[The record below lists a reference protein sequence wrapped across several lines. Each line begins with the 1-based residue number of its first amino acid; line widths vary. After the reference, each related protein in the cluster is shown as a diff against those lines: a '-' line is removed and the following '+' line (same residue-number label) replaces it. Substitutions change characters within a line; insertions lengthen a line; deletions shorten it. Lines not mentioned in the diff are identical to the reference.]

1 MSNEPYPRP
10 DVNQSK
16 MQISAMP
23 LKKSFKVWLDTN
35 NTDSYSGPQFDARF
49 TVDMNKLITE
59 PWRLKSSYEMT
70 FSFRSISSTFAT
82 SGITSTKLYKCHIDL
97 GKGTPSMFQYNA
109 TRVPSGVVGVS
120 SEGVGVYTNVAA
132 AAAFDIP
139 VYFKANPIDND
150 PVFIPSLE
158 GISTINVNLI
168 DPTSG
173 TFNSADNAGI
183 NTATKYVVCLSF
195 QEL

>member
-1 MSNEPYPRP
+1 MSGEPYPRP

-35 NTDSYSGPQFDARF
+35 NTASYSGPQFDARF
-49 TVDMNKLITE
+49 TVEMNNLITE

-70 FSFRSISSTFAT
+70 FSFKSISSLFAT

-97 GKGTPSMFQYNA
+97 GKGTPSMYQYNA
-109 TRVPSGVVGVS
+109 TRIPSGLVGVS

-132 AAAFDIP
+132 ASSFDIP
-139 VYFKANPIDND
+139 VYFNSRPLDNA
-150 PVFIPSLE
+150 PVFIASLD
-158 GISTINVNLI
+158 GISIININLI

-183 NTATKYVVCLSF
+183 NAATKYIVCINF
-195 QEL
+195 REL

>member
-35 NTDSYSGPQFDARF
+35 TTASYSGPQFDARF
-49 TVDMNKLITE
+49 TVEMNKLITE

-70 FSFRSISSTFAT
+70 FSFKSISSTFAT

-97 GKGTPSMFQYNA
+97 GKGTPSMYQYNA
-109 TRVPSGVVGVS
+109 TRIASGLVGVS

-132 AAAFDIP
+132 AASFDIP
-139 VYFKANPIDND
+139 VFFNSRPLDND
-150 PVFIPSLE
+150 PVFIPSLD
-158 GISTINVNLI
+158 GISIININLI
-168 DPTSG
+168 DATTG
-173 TFNSADNAGI
+173 TFNSVDDGTI
-183 NTATKYVVCLSF
+183 NTATKYIVCINL